1 MTKDL
6 IKKFKEILK
15 AKREQ
20 IVSQISKFAKKNQEG
35 EYEVIHE
42 EYGNSDEENSD
53 EIEDEM
59 QNKSLL
65 DTLSSELQAIDK
77 AIDRTESG
85 SYGKCE
91 SCGGLI
97 EENRLKFNPEAT
109 LCSSCQIKKEKDLI

>member
-6 IKKFKEILK
+6 IKKFKEILIK
-15 AKREQ
+15 KKEQ
-20 IVSQISKFAKKNQEG
+20 IVSHVSKFAQKNQEG

-65 DTLSSELQAIDK
+65 NTLSSELQNIDK
-77 AIDRTESG
+77 AIERAEKGD
-85 SYGKCE
+85 YGKCE
-91 SCGGLI
+91 SCGNAI
-97 EENRLKFNPEAT
+97 EEKRLEFNPEAT
-109 LCSSCQIKKEKDLI
+109 LCSSCQVKKEKDLI

>member
-6 IKKFKEILK
+6 IQKFKEILLNRK
-15 AKREQ
+15 GQ
-20 IVSQISKFAKKNQEG
+20 IASHISKFAQKNQEG

-53 EIEDEM
+53 EIEDGM
-59 QNKSLL
+59 QNESLL
-65 DTLSSELQAIDK
+65 SALNLELKNIEK
-77 AIDRTESG
+77 ALERVENG

-91 SCGGLI
+91 ACHELI
-97 EENRLKFNPEAT
+97 EEKRLEFNPEAT